1 MKRKI
6 SLLLAAVMLLTGCN
20 STQSETTTQTTEAAT
35 TTTAETTAITTSAT
49 TVATPTSATTTTEE
63 EQPDPAEEL
72 PRMDGSTSATPLE
85 AGLKA
90 ELLGISYNEAKEL
103 VYHTKTHESFERLL
117 SDKVD
122 LIFSVPISEE
132 QQKMADEAG
141 VTLNAVPVAKEGF
154 VFVVNA
160 DNPVDTLTT
169 QQIKDIY
176 SGKITNWAE
185 VGGKDMPIL
194 AYQRNTDSGSQNYM
208 TQFMGDTALKAPESK
223 YVAMGMGGL
232 MDAIATYDNSEGAI
246 GYSVYSYAAQMYANA
261 NKVKFIAVDGVE
273 PTKATMADDSY
284 SLSSCTYIIYPDT
297 ADEKT
302 MNFVNWAVSD
312 EGQNAVL
319 KSGYLPVNGMEIP
332 DSYLP
337 YDAVGT
343 GEAKPADY
351 APYPEYSEM
360 YLGHDDGIKL
370 SGYLLDRDNY
380 YELACLRDK
389 ELQERINDDIREATD
404 YLKQYYDDKYINTEL
419 MNHTNL
425 PLKKAGGVSIM
436 AECRN
441 GYLSILL
448 YYESKD
454 IKNHLV
460 FSAYSR
466 SYDYAV
472 SLNYD
477 LFTGEKI
484 EKLSDLFYEGADFVP
499 TMNNAISDFIST
511 HYVPSTDVK
520 QKIDFSGL
528 LGEPEVFTI
537 SRIWLPQDN
546 AYFYDSPYLDYT
558 GDQSIYDLMVVGKY
572 RDMSEIFAREDDA
585 YNASYTEWE
594 TDYTIE
600 NGLYIPYVKSS
611 RYHTEA
617 EIKERNELY
626 YNAYKAAAKV
636 FEEEFGYEF
645 GAYDWATHM
654 RMQKQGGAYYLT
666 TGYVEAD
673 LTAWFDAET
682 LEPLSISDMLG
693 ENWIEHASSEVKN
706 ASAHS
711 LSGYTIPVD
720 YNEDPPV
727 QKGYLS
733 AWIMYE
739 KEEDWWSMQNVDIP
753 LSEVNMK
760 YIGDYMDY

>member
-20 STQSETTTQTTEAAT
+20 STQPETTTQITEAAT
-35 TTTAETTAITTSAT
+35 TTTAETTVTTSSAAT
-49 TVATPTSATTTTEE
+49 VTTTTSATTTTEE

-117 SDKVD
+117 SGKVD

-223 YVAMGMGGL
+223 HVAIEMGGL

-302 MNFVNWAVSD
+302 MNFVNWVVSD

-343 GEAKPADY
+343 GAAKPADY
-351 APYPEYSEM
+351 KPDSKYSVKTPR
-360 YLGHDDGIKL
+360 YKDGIKL
-370 SGYLLDRDNY
+370 SGYLEKQVNY
-380 YELACLRDK
+380 YELTFLADK
-389 ELQERINDDIREATD
+389 DLQDRINADIREATD
-404 YLKQYYDDKYINTEL
+404 SLRPYYDDKYLVGHWSDDPNEL
-419 MNHTNL
+419 T
-425 PLKKAGGVSIM
+425 GGVSIM

-454 IKNHLV
+454 IKNNDPI
-460 FSAYSR
+460 FYAYSQ

-499 TMNNAISDFIST
+499 TMNNAISDFISIN
-511 HYVPSTDVK
+511 YVPSNEIK

-572 RDMSEIFAREDDA
+572 RDMSEIFVREDDA

-594 TDYTIE
+594 TDYTVE

-611 RYHTEA
+611 RYHTEE

-626 YNAYKAAAKV
+626 YKAYKAAAKV

-645 GAYDWATHM
+645 GRYDWATQM

-673 LTAWFDAET
+673 FAAWLDAET
-682 LEPLSISDMLG
+682 LEPLSISDLLG

-706 ASAHS
+706 ASAYS

-727 QKGYLS
+727 QKDYLS
-733 AWIMYE
+733 AWIMYK
-739 KEEDWWSMQNVDIP
+739 KEENWWSMQNVDIP

-760 YIGDYMDY
+760 YIGDHTDY

>member
-1 MKRKI
+1 MKKKI

-20 STQSETTTQTTEAAT
+20 STQSETITQITEAAT

-49 TVATPTSATTTTEE
+49 TVATTTSATTTTEE

-90 ELLGISYNEAKEL
+90 ELLGISYNEAEEL

-117 SDKVD
+117 NGKVD

-132 QQKMADEAG
+132 QQKMVDEAG

-160 DNPVDTLTT
+160 DNPVDALTT

-194 AYQRNTDSGSQNYM
+194 AYQRNSDSGSQNYM
-208 TQFMGDTALKAPESK
+208 TQFMGDTALKDPESK
-223 YVAMGMGGL
+223 YVAVDMGGL

-351 APYPEYSEM
+351 KPDSKYSIKTPR
-360 YLGHDDGIKL
+360 YKDGIKL
-370 SGYLLDRDNY
+370 SGYLRNQVNY
-380 YELACLRDK
+380 YKITFLADK
-389 ELQERINDDIREATD
+389 DLQDRINADIREATD
-404 YLKQYYDDKYINTEL
+404 SLRPYYDDKYLVGHWSDDPNEL
-419 MNHTNL
+419 T
-425 PLKKAGGVSIM
+425 GGVSIM

-454 IKNHLV
+454 IKNNDLV
-460 FSAYSR
+460 FSEYRR

-499 TMNNAISDFIST
+499 TMNNAIADFVST

-585 YNASYTEWE
+585 YNASYNEWE
-594 TDYTIE
+594 IDYTIE

-611 RYHTEA
+611 RYHTEE

-636 FEEEFGYEF
+636 FEEEFDYEF
-645 GAYDWATHM
+645 GRYDWATQM

-673 LTAWFDAET
+673 FAAWLDAET
-682 LEPLSISDMLG
+682 LEPLSISDLLG
-693 ENWIEHASSEVKN
+693 ENWIEHAGSEVKN
-706 ASAHS
+706 ASAYS

-720 YNEDPPV
+720 YNEDSPV

-733 AWIMYE
+733 AWIMYK
-739 KEEDWWSMQNVDIP
+739 KEEDWWSMQSVDIP

-760 YIGDYMDY
+760 YIGDHTDY

>member
-1 MKRKI
+1 MKKKI
-6 SLLLAAVMLLTGCN
+6 SLLLAITMLLSGCN
-20 STQSETTTQTTEAAT
+20 TAENEENTVAEVTTTPEIT
-35 TTTAETTAITTSAT
+35 TTTTVETTAVTTTT
-49 TVATPTSATTTTEE
+49 TVTTTTEE

-90 ELLGISYNEAKEL
+90 ELLEIPYNEAKEL

-117 SDKVD
+117 SGKVD

-154 VFVVNA
+154 VFVVNE

-185 VGGKDMPIL
+185 VGGKDLPIL
-194 AYQRNTDSGSQNYM
+194 AYQRNSDSGSQNYM

-302 MNFVNWAVSD
+302 MDFVNWAVSD

-343 GEAKPADY
+343 GAAKPADY
-351 APYPEYSEM
+351 KPDRQSSEFNT
-360 YLGHDDGIKL
+360 YDCSGTKGGYHYIRFL
-370 SGYLLDRDNY
+370 S
-380 YELACLRDK
+380 DK
-389 ELQERINDDIREATD
+389 QLEERINADIREASD
-404 YLKQYYDDKYINTEL
+404 LLKPYYDEKYIETCSENARGTL
-419 MNHTNL
+419 IRTN
-425 PLKKAGGVSIM
+425 GVSM
-436 AECRN
+436 VVSCKN

-448 YYESKD
+448 GYCNNN
-454 IKNHLV
+454 IKSMEPLLYN
-460 FSAYSR
+460 YNQ

-499 TMNNAISDFIST
+499 AMNNAIADFAST
-511 HYVPSTDVK
+511 HYVPSTEVK

-537 SRIWLPQDN
+537 NGVWLPQDN
-546 AYFYDSPYLDYT
+546 AYFYDSPYLLYA

-572 RDMSEIFAREDDA
+572 RNMSELFIDEDDA
-585 YNASYTEWE
+585 YDMKYTEWE
-594 TDYTIE
+594 VHYIIE
-600 NGLYIPYVKSS
+600 NGLYIPYIKSS

-636 FEEEFGYEF
+636 FEDEFDYEF

-654 RMQKQGGAYYLT
+654 IMHKRGGAYYLT

-693 ENWIEHASSEVKN
+693 ENWIEHAGEEVKN

-711 LSGYTIPVD
+711 LCGYTIPVD